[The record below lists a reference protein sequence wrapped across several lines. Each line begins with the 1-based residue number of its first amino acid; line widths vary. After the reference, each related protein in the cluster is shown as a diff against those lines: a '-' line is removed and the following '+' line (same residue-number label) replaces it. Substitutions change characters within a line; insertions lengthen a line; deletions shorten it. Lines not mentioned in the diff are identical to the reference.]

1 MGWGFASRN
10 EADHFSSFYL
20 FGGKIHEGT
29 TQNDLPKMICPDG
42 LDGGVASI
50 HHSFLWDSAQSWIQS
65 FANPIVKSIQF
76 RHRVITWDIS
86 KHNGPTP
93 RRFHFTFQHKSARDA
108 CSKTNSPAL
117 SLLLCPPAQ
126 ESVHVPDW
134 MMCSLHWLQLV
145 THSNCNQKAL
155 SRHRHFSKIH
165 THLPIGVDLH
175 TSKDDSDNY
184 CCSF

>member
-108 CSKTNSPAL
+108 CSKTNSPAFFTP
-117 SLLLCPPAQ
+117 SLPTSTGTMSHVELDDVFSPLVAILLYY
-126 ESVHVPDW
+126 
-134 MMCSLHWLQLV
+134 
-145 THSNCNQKAL
+145 SNCNQKAL
-155 SRHRHFSKIH
+155 SPPLFKKYIH
-165 THLPIGVDLH
+165 TSQFG
-175 TSKDDSDNY
+175 
-184 CCSF
+184 